1 MVGHAKAPQSS
12 GSGPQAAGHGPEKLS
27 RVERRA
33 QLLGAAQVV
42 FVAKGYHSAGGMDEI
57 AQVAKASKPVLYQ
70 HFLSKQ
76 GTGVGG
82 YACILPLY

>member
-42 FVAKGYHSAGGMDEI
+42 FVAKAVTAPAAWMRLPRWPKRANRCCTSTFCP
-57 AQVAKASKPVLYQ
+57 SKERV
-70 HFLSKQ
+70 
-76 GTGVGG
+76 
-82 YACILPLY
+82 